1 MRYRY
6 SAFRLLLAVTI
17 ILLAAIPPALATG
30 EIPANIGT
38 DAGPASAP
46 TQEVNQ
52 ADAAAAAGD
61 VAPAPTGN
69 IRWDT
74 PRDLDHSLPEAGYG
88 LSLAR
93 DNKTG
98 LLHISY
104 LEFSNK
110 TDTPGMLV
118 YQNGTGTAWNEPV
131 IVDDTIG
138 FWHRDVPES
147 VRRTSIALGS
157 DGLPHIAYMSWNDGY
172 HLKYA
177 RMLRPE
183 EQA

>member
-1 MRYRY
+1 MVPQEGKRGSMRYRY

-110 TDTPGMLV
+110 TDTPGML
-118 YQNGTGTAWNEPV
+118 GTRTGPAPPGTNRSLLMTPSASGIAMSRSPSAGPRLLWA
-131 IVDDTIG
+131 
-138 FWHRDVPES
+138 RMAC
-147 VRRTSIALGS
+147 RTS
-157 DGLPHIAYMSWNDGY
+157 PT
-172 HLKYA
+172 
-177 RMLRPE
+177 
-183 EQA
+183 